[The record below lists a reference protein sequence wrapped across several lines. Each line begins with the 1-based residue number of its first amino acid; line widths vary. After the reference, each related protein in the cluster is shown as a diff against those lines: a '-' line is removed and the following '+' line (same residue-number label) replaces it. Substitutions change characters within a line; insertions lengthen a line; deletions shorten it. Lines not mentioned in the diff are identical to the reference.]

1 MLSSITM
8 WLSIFGVLL
17 SFVAIVQC
25 YNQFSLLNELKSLD
39 FMQSLQQILTANLT
53 DSDDLTQSGDRE
65 RTYDWN
71 ECVTE
76 LRAIADGLDRTEW
89 WAIRCK

>member
-1 MLSSITM
+1 
-8 WLSIFGVLL
+8 
-17 SFVAIVQC
+17 
-25 YNQFSLLNELKSLD
+25 
-39 FMQSLQQILTANLT
+39 MQSLQQILTANLT